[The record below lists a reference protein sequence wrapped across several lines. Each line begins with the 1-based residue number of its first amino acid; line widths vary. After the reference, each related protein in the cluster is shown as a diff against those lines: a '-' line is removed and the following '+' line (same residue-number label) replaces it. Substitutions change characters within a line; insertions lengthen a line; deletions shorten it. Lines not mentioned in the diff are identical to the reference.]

1 MEIMEKVVEIESLD
15 DLDSI
20 WKEFVPL
27 AKELGFDYVIYTI
40 GNNTNDDF
48 YYYDNFGL
56 HPKDEK
62 DFYDPFLDFCCHSY
76 DTMFT
81 GPEFLHM
88 HEDLNMPQEAYDLI
102 ERGTKL
108 GMISGLAI
116 PLRLSGSNRY
126 GGFNLG
132 SGLKKPEFEKLCEK
146 SQGSAQVVCMLVHRH
161 IETLLSKNNMLVEPL
176 QSSAKNAEHSIQD
189 LQSTADAKL
198 HALTAREKD
207 ILDKIAN
214 GFSRKKCADALHVS
228 EGTVSTH
235 IKNIYRKLGVHNRV
249 QAANVALQR
258 T

>member
-1 MEIMEKVVEIESLD
+1 MEKVTHIESLS

-20 WKEFVPL
+20 WAEFVPM

-40 GNNTNDDF
+40 SNNNSDDF

-56 HPKDEK
+56 HPENKQ

-81 GPEFLHM
+81 GPEFLDM
-88 HEDLNMPQEAYDLI
+88 HDGLDMPPQAYELI

-116 PLRLSGSNRY
+116 PLRLVGSNRY

-132 SGLKKPEFEKLCEK
+132 SSLKRASFETLCAEAK
-146 SQGSAQVVCMLVHRH
+146 GAAQVMCMLVHRH
-161 IETLLSKNNMLVEPL
+161 IETVLNQQNVLMEQPEGRVKNTEPERSGL
-176 QSSAKNAEHSIQD
+176 EV
-189 LQSTADAKL
+189 
-198 HALTAREKD
+198 LTPREND
-207 ILDKIAN
+207 ILNKIAN
-214 GFSRKKCADALHVS
+214 GYSRKKCADSLFLS
-228 EGTVSTH
+228 EGTISTH

-249 QAANVALQR
+249 QAANAILQQN

>member
-1 MEIMEKVVEIESLD
+1 MDKVTHIESLS

-20 WKEFVPL
+20 WAEFVPI
-27 AKELGFDYVIYTI
+27 AKEIGFDYVIYTI
-40 GNNTNDDF
+40 SNNNSDDF

-56 HPKDEK
+56 HPENKE

-81 GPEFLHM
+81 GPEFLDM
-88 HEDLNMPQEAYDLI
+88 HASLDMPPEAYELI

-132 SGLKKPEFEKLCEK
+132 SSLKRAPFEVLCDEVK
-146 SQGSAQVVCMLVHRH
+146 GAAQVMCMLVHRH
-161 IETLLSKNNMLVEPL
+161 IEKVLNQQNILMEQPEGHTPITPPERNGLGV
-176 QSSAKNAEHSIQD
+176 
-189 LQSTADAKL
+189 
-198 HALTAREKD
+198 LTSREND
-207 ILDKIAN
+207 ILSKIAN
-214 GFSRKKCADALHVS
+214 GYSRKKCADSLSLS
-228 EGTVSTH
+228 EGTISTH

-249 QAANVALQR
+249 QAANVLLQQN